1 MFFGGRARKRRKEGR
16 GFFGNSQARFSD
28 MAGAGEGIDMDFKGR
43 GFLGI
48 GGGKGSA
55 LRREKRQ
62 LKRLERQ
69 GKLGEE
75 GSDRLDYLRNVQKD
89 RAKKAVGAAAL
100 AGGAAFGASALAGGL
115 GAGAGGGAGA
125 GAAAAGKGG
134 TAAAGKGGL
143 FKGFGK
149 KFGKNILKNVA
160 EGGFGGGQQ
169 APVAQ
174 SYTPQTPSYQSP
186 QPYQPSSASVAP
198 AVNLYAANG
207 MRVRKRPI
215 IF

>member
-1 MFFGGRARKRRKEGR
+1 MILYKKGGFLKK
-16 GFFGNSQARFSD
+16 FFGNSQDKFSD
-28 MAGAGEGIDMDFKGR
+28 MAGAGGGIDMSFKGR
-43 GFLGI
+43 GPFA
-48 GGGKGSA
+48 GKGSA

-62 LKRLERQ
+62 LKKLEKQ

-89 RAKKAVGAAAL
+89 RAKKIGATAAL
-100 AGGAAFGASALAGGL
+100 TAGAAFGASALAGGL

-125 GAAAAGKGG
+125 AGAGAKGG
-134 TAAAGKGGL
+134 AGFL
-143 FKGFGK
+143 KGFGK
-149 KFGKNILKNVA
+149 NLLKNVA
-160 EGGFGGGQQ
+160 KGGFGGGQQ

-174 SYTPQTPSYQSP
+174 NYTPQTPSYQSP
-186 QPYQPSSASVAP
+186 SPYQAASASTAP

-215 IF
+215 RF

>member
-1 MFFGGRARKRRKEGR
+1 MFFGGRARERRKEGK

-28 MAGAGEGIDMDFKGR
+28 MAGAGEGIDMDFKGK

-62 LKRLERQ
+62 LKRAAKRGE
-69 GKLGEE
+69 LGQEDQ
-75 GSDRLDYLRNVQKD
+75 DRLSYLKNVQKD
-89 RAKKAVGAAAL
+89 RAKKAVGAGAL
-100 AGGAAFGASALAGGL
+100 VAGAAFGASALAGGL

-125 GAAAAGKGG
+125 AGAGAKGG
-134 TAAAGKGGL
+134 AGFL
-143 FKGFGK
+143 KGFGK
-149 KFGKNILKNVA
+149 NMLKNIAK
-160 EGGFGGGQQ
+160 GGFGGGQQ

-174 SYTPQTPSYQSP
+174 NYAPQTPSYQSP
-186 QPYQPSSASVAP
+186 PPYQAASASAGP

-215 IF
+215 RF